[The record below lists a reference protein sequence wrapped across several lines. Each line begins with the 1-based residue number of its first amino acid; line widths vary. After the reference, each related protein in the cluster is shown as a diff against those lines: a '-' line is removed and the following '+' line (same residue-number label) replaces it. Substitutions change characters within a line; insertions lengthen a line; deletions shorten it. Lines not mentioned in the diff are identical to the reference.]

1 MAGEASTTA
10 PSVRRRL
17 AAILAADVA
26 GYSRLMAADEA
37 ATLAALDDARATFRL
52 GIDAH
57 GGRLIDMSGDS
68 VLAVFESATAAV
80 SAALAVQRELALAG
94 EDVEDDQRMQFRIGV
109 HLGDVMEK
117 DDGTVYGDGVNT
129 AARLEGL
136 AEPGRVAVSSAVYA
150 AVRGRLVARF
160 DDLGS
165 HRVKNIAE
173 PVHAYRASEETRG
186 LASRSATPG
195 AVPAAGLGLKVRS
208 SAGRRRADTRR
219 VLPTLFIEVVF
230 ALLPL
235 LVLGAN
241 WPDDAAARPHSF
253 GASPAWA
260 MTACFLYGLSLAR
273 LLPAFHAD
281 GAKRP
286 RSEGTAVL
294 MVTLL
299 PLAGVIASVVLVAR
313 LSALHVGDATLIVTY
328 LNLFLALI
336 CFAVFGGYGLRGSDT
351 AREGNPP

>member
-1 MAGEASTTA
+1 MAGDVSTIA

-26 GYSRLMAADEA
+26 GYSRLMAADEP
-37 ATLAALDDARATFRL
+37 ATLAALDEARATFRL
-52 GIDAH
+52 GIEAH

-80 SAALAVQRELALAG
+80 SAALAIQRELALAS
-94 EDVEDDQRMQFRIGV
+94 EDIADAQRMQFRIGV

-136 AEPGRVAVSSAVYA
+136 AEPGRVAVSDAVYA

-160 DDLGS
+160 DDLGN

-186 LASRSATPG
+186 LPSRSLHG
-195 AVPAAGLGLKVRS
+195 AGPAVAGGSIKPRAG
-208 SAGRRRADTRR
+208 AGRRRADTRR
-219 VLPTLFIEVVF
+219 VLPNLLIEIAF
-230 ALLPL
+230 AVLPL
-235 LVLGAN
+235 VVLGAS
-241 WPDDAAARPHSF
+241 WPDAAAGRPGSF
-253 GASPAWA
+253 AASPGWP

-273 LLPAFHAD
+273 LLPALHAD
-281 GAKRP
+281 AAQRKRH
-286 RSEGTAVL
+286 EGTAAL
-294 MVTLL
+294 LVTLL
-299 PLAGVIASVVLVAR
+299 PLAGVIASVVLIAR
-313 LSALHVGDATLIVTY
+313 MAGAPVGGATLAVSV
-328 LNLFLALI
+328 LNVVLALL
-336 CFAVFGGYGLRGSDT
+336 CFAVFGGWGMRGD
-351 AREGNPP
+351 EKGNAP